1 MEKNGKVWVVGLG
14 PGDINYIT
22 PEARYAIDAADI
34 IIGYKT
40 YVDLIKPLVEGK
52 EVISNGMRREVE
64 RCEAALRLAEAGRRV
79 ALVSSGDPG
88 IYGMAGILLEVRDQQ
103 RSEIDVEIIPGVTA
117 VSAAAAALG
126 APLMHDFAIIS
137 LSDCLTDW
145 AKIQKRLHCAG
156 EGDFVIALY
165 NPKSSQRVTHIQE
178 AQEILLNYKNPN
190 TPVGIVRSAKRGKEE
205 VVITSLGE
213 MLSYP
218 IDMLTIVIIGN
229 SNTYTMNNRIVTP
242 RGYAV

>member
-190 TPVGIVRSAKRGKEE
+190 TPVGIVRNAKRGKEE

>member
-1 MEKNGKVWVVGLG
+1 MSEKGKVWVVGIG

-22 PEARYAIDAADI
+22 PEARSAIDLADT

-40 YVDLIKPLVEGK
+40 YIDLIEAIIQGK
-52 EVISNGMRREVE
+52 EVIANGMRREVE
-64 RCEAALRLAEAGRRV
+64 RCEAAVRLAEEGRQV

-88 IYGMAGILLEVRDQQ
+88 IYGMAGILLEVKEQHKSD
-103 RSEIDVEIIPGVTA
+103 ILVEIIPGVTA

-145 AKIQKRLHCAG
+145 DRIKKRINCVG
-156 EGDFVIALY
+156 DGDFVIALY

-178 AQEILLNYKNPN
+178 AQEILLNYRNPN
-190 TPVGIVRSAKRGKEE
+190 TPVGIVRNAKRGKEE
-205 VVITSLGE
+205 VVVTNLGE
-213 MLSYP
+213 MLEHP

-229 SNTYTMNNRIVTP
+229 SNTYIANNKIITP